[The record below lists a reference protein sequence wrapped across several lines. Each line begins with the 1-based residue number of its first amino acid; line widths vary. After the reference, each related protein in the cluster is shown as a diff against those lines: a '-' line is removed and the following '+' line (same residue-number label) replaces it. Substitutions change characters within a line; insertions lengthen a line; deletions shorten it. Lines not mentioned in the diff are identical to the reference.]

1 VDFVIHGAFYHFDQP
16 GEGHPVTILAW
27 VVSGL
32 VLVTSAGLL
41 ISRDWRLEL
50 GLLGLQ
56 YLGVFWLTS
65 LHWPISMA
73 AIKLVTGWMAI
84 ATLGITRLN
93 VKEAEEVTKQ
103 PLPQG
108 RLFRMITA
116 GIVTV
121 IVITAAPGVEEII
134 PGIGLPVISGS
145 LILMG
150 LGMLHLGMTVQ
161 PFRVILGLLTV
172 LSGFEALYAALE
184 SSILV
189 AAMLSTVNLGLALV
203 GAYLLT
209 ARVPEEGL

>member
-1 VDFVIHGAFYHFDQP
+1 M
-16 GEGHPVTILAW
+16 TITAW
-27 VVSGL
+27 IVSGL
-32 VLVTSAGLL
+32 VLVTSGGLL

-93 VKEAEEVTKQ
+93 VKEAEEGTKQ
-103 PLPQG
+103 LWPQG
-108 RLFRMITA
+108 RLFRIFTA

-121 IVITAAPGVEEII
+121 IVITAAPSVEEII

-209 ARVPEEGL
+209 AHKPEESV

>member
-1 VDFVIHGAFYHFDQP
+1 MTIFAWI
-16 GEGHPVTILAW
+16 VTSL
-27 VVSGL
+27 L
-32 VLVTSAGLL
+32 LVTSVGILV
-41 ISRDWRLEL
+41 SRDWRVGL
-50 GLLGLQ
+50 GFLGVQ

-65 LHWPISMA
+65 LHWPVSMA

-93 VKEAEEVTKQ
+93 IKEEGESNQ
-103 PLPQG
+103 ILPEG
-108 RLFRMITA
+108 RLFRIFTA
-116 GIVTV
+116 VIVT
-121 IVITAAPGVEEII
+121 ISVITAAPTVEDII
-134 PGIGLPVISGS
+134 PGIGMTVISGS

-150 LGMLHLGMTVQ
+150 VGMLQLGMTVQ

-209 ARVPEEGL
+209 ARKPEESV

>member
-1 VDFVIHGAFYHFDQP
+1 MTI
-16 GEGHPVTILAW
+16 VTWIA
-27 VVSGL
+27 VGF

-41 ISRDWRLEL
+41 IIRDWRVEL
-50 GLLGLQ
+50 GLLGSQ

-65 LHWPISMA
+65 QHWPISMA

-93 VKEAEEVTKQ
+93 LKDVAEDSH
-103 PLPQG
+103 PFWPQG
-108 RLFRMITA
+108 RLFRIFTA
-116 GIVTV
+116 SIVTV
-121 IVITAAPGVEEII
+121 IVLTAAPHVEEIV

-150 LGMLHLGMTVQ
+150 LGMLHLGITVR

-184 SSILV
+184 KSILV
-189 AAMLSTVNLGLALV
+189 AAMLSTVNLGLSLV

-209 ARVPEEGL
+209 AHKPEESA